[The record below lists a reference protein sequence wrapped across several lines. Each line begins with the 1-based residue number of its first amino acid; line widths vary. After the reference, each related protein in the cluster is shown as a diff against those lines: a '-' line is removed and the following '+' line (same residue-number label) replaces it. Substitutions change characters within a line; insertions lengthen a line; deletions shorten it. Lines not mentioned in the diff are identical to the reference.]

1 MRVIRCPQCGE
12 PVPWTASYCANC
24 GRSDSV
30 QAQSS
35 SDKDATVTLRKP
47 RKHHRP
53 TSLKATT
60 FYTITMHDPG
70 ETQRIDRSQTAR
82 TAGANP
88 PLAAVSQDESIAQ
101 GRLKEWLD
109 EAEFEDDT
117 LRRATWQKFVTHKT
131 PRVSRSPAPVDTP
144 FPVNAVSSPSPL
156 TPMTP
161 LTPSD
166 NEGVIHW
173 AFKKKTE
180 LPLFTRVTSWLTILV
195 IIAVLLGGGFGIY
208 ISLGRG
214 SSTPPALNVLSLQVA
229 PANIAP
235 GGVITLRGSHF
246 SPGARVGLTRDT
258 TIPIIDT
265 DNVSII
271 KADSGGSFSDT
282 VIIDGTWSAGSHM
295 IHAEDARLHKIA
307 SFSIF
312 VTGNSLSS
320 RPPHLVLS
328 TTSINLGSGDQATN
342 STRTIAMSNA
352 GGGQITWQTT
362 VTAPWLLLSPA
373 SGTFS
378 VGQQIQERLAVD
390 RSTLPVGPYTAEVI
404 FTSNAGRVILSVK
417 MQVTQLQPGHEAVL
431 QLTPAVLSFTGVDG
445 SASPAPQV
453 VTVSNPGVRPLNWS
467 TSSGT
472 QDGSNWLTLSP
483 QSGTVIK
490 GNSQPVT
497 IGVNS
502 SMLLPGVYYGSVTF
516 SNSGTEAIMD
526 SPQTIYVSVT
536 ILPQCA
542 IQIMPGGLTFT
553 AVYLQPAPGAKT
565 ISVGVNQGCTAPLNW
580 SDTVMTANGGHW
592 LTISA
597 TKGISPSSPTVGINV
612 TGLLPGTYNGTLIF
626 STTAGTQIVPVTLIM
641 GQPTTPILT
650 NSPALLNTS
659 GIIGQPDP
667 SPQTVTITN
676 TGGGTLSWSAT
687 ASTTVGGAWLAI
699 TPKAGILM
707 SQQTASITVTVKP
720 LSSLIPGVYNGSI
733 AISGTDGA
741 NHPAAGSPQIIPVTF
756 TVQAPCTISTPGPAL
771 NFQVV
776 IGQPPP
782 PTQPVTISAS
792 GTCAHALNW
801 TAKAATLPSGGTW
814 LTLTPAAG
822 TVSLAATSL
831 TTVGIAAKG
840 LLAGTYSGSV
850 TITAVDSVTLLPVG
864 TPQVVSIKL
873 NVQPPC
879 TLQPPSATTA
889 AFSSEAGHNPT
900 AQTFTI
906 SVIGACS
913 GNITLTPTA
922 TMGNGSGWLAVTPAT
937 ASIASNS
944 SATFTIT
951 VKSSALAA
959 GTYTGAISLAAVDSK
974 GMAITGSPRS
984 VSITLSVYSPPVLS
998 TGPASLSFNLATGT
1012 SSHQVSINNTGG
1024 EPLNWSAALDPA
1036 APAFVSISSP
1046 TSGTN
1051 LAGGGTGA
1059 SITITVNAT
1068 GLKGGSSYSTSVTVS
1083 AVDPLTG
1090 KPSGGSPSVIPITI
1104 NISPS
1109 VMQLSTTN
1117 LAFTTTAN
1125 TNPASQTITL
1135 TNTGGDGLTWTAGT
1149 PSQPWL
1155 TVTPGTATD
1164 GSQSTSTPSFSID
1177 VTGMTAGTYTATV
1190 DFVPSAGA
1198 TQTVTVT
1205 LTIN

>member
-24 GRSDSV
+24 GRSVSV
-30 QAQSS
+30 QAQSFN
-35 SDKDATVTLRKP
+35 DKDATVTLRKP

-53 TSLKATT
+53 ASLKAPT
-60 FYTITMHDPG
+60 FYTLTTRDAD
-70 ETQRIDRSQTAR
+70 ETQRLDRSQTAR
-82 TAGANP
+82 TARANP
-88 PLAAVSQDESIAQ
+88 PLAAISEDESIAPE
-101 GRLKEWLD
+101 RLQEWLD

-144 FPVNAVSSPSPL
+144 FSVNAVSSPSPL

-166 NEGVIHW
+166 NEGVMHW
-173 AFKKKTE
+173 VFKKKTE

-208 ISLGRG
+208 VSLGRG

-229 PANIAP
+229 PASIAP

-258 TIPIIDT
+258 SIPIIDT
-265 DNVSII
+265 GGVSII
-271 KADSGGSFSDT
+271 KADASGSFSDT
-282 VIIDGTWSAGSHM
+282 VIIDGTWPAGSHM
-295 IHAEDARLHKIA
+295 LHAEDARLHKIA

-328 TTSINLGSGDQATN
+328 TSDVNLGSGDQATD
-342 STRTIAMSNA
+342 SSQTIAMSNA

-378 VGQQIQERLAVD
+378 VGQQIQVTLAVD
-390 RSTLPVGPYTAEVI
+390 RSTLPVGPYNAQVI
-404 FTSNAGRVILSVK
+404 FTSSAGQVNLSVK
-417 MQVTQLQPGHEAVL
+417 MQVTQLQPGHEDVL
-431 QLTPAVLSFTGVDG
+431 PLTPAVLSFTGVDG
-445 SASPAPQV
+445 SASSVPQV

-467 TSSGT
+467 ASSGT

-483 QSGTVIK
+483 QSGTVTK

-542 IQIMPGGLTFT
+542 AQIMPGGLTFT
-553 AVYLQPAPGAKT
+553 AVYLQQAPGAKT
-565 ISVGVNQGCTAPLNW
+565 INVGANQGCTAPLNW

-597 TKGISPSSPTVGINV
+597 TKGITPSSPKVSVNV
-612 TGLLPGTYNGTLIF
+612 TGLLPGTYNGMLIF

-650 NSPALLNTS
+650 NSPALFNTS

-667 SPQTVTITN
+667 SPQTVTIKN

-687 ASTTVGGAWLAI
+687 ASTTVGGAWLTI
-699 TPKAGILM
+699 TPKSGILM
-707 SQQTASITVTVKP
+707 SQQTASITVVVKL
-720 LSSLIPGVYNGSI
+720 LSGLIPGVYNGSI

-741 NHPAAGSPQIIPVTF
+741 NHPAAGSPQNIPVTF
-756 TVQAPCTISTPGPAL
+756 TVQAPCTISTPAPAL
-771 NFQVV
+771 NFQGV
-776 IGQPPP
+776 IGQSPP
-782 PTQPVTISAS
+782 PTQPITISAS
-792 GTCAHALNW
+792 GACAHALNW
-801 TAKAATLPSGGTW
+801 TAKAATTW

-822 TVSLAATSL
+822 TVNLAATSL

-840 LLAGTYSGSV
+840 LVAGTYSGSV
-850 TITAVDSVTLLPVG
+850 TITAVDSVTLQPVG

-879 TLQPPSATTA
+879 MLQAPSAANA
-889 AFSSEAGHNPT
+889 AFSSQAGHNP
-900 AQTFTI
+900 APQTFTI

-913 GNITLTPTA
+913 GKITLTPTA

-937 ASIASNS
+937 VGIASNS

-951 VKSSALAA
+951 VTSSALAA

-974 GMAITGSPRS
+974 GMAITGSPQS

-1024 EPLNWSAALDPA
+1024 KPLNWSAALDPA

-1090 KPSGGSPSVIPITI
+1090 KSIGGSPSVIPITI
-1104 NISPS
+1104 NISPPA
-1109 VMQLSTTN
+1109 MKLSKTK

-1125 TNPASQTITL
+1125 NNPPSKTITI
-1135 TNTGGDGLTWTAGT
+1135 TNTGGDGLTWNVGT
-1149 PSQPWL
+1149 PSQSWL
-1155 TVTPGTATD
+1155 TVAPGTATD
-1164 GSQSTSTPSFSID
+1164 TSQYTSTPSFSVD
-1177 VTGMTAGTYTATV
+1177 VTGMTAGTYTAKV
-1190 DFVPSAGA
+1190 DFMPSAGA
-1198 TQTVTVT
+1198 TKTVTVT

>member
-24 GRSDSV
+24 GRSVSV
-30 QAQSS
+30 QAQSFN
-35 SDKDATVTLRKP
+35 DKDATVTLRKP

-53 TSLKATT
+53 ASLKAPT
-60 FYTITMHDPG
+60 FYTLTTRDAD
-70 ETQRIDRSQTAR
+70 ETQRLDRSQTAR
-82 TAGANP
+82 TARANP
-88 PLAAVSQDESIAQ
+88 PLAAISEDESIAPE
-101 GRLKEWLD
+101 RLQEWLD

-144 FPVNAVSSPSPL
+144 FSVNAVSSPSPL

-166 NEGVIHW
+166 NEGVMHW
-173 AFKKKTE
+173 VFKKKTE

-208 ISLGRG
+208 VSLGRG
-214 SSTPPALNVLSLQVA
+214 SSTLPALNVLSLQVA
-229 PANIAP
+229 PASIAP

-258 TIPIIDT
+258 SIPIIDT
-265 DNVSII
+265 GGVSII
-271 KADSGGSFSDT
+271 KADASGSFSDT
-282 VIIDGTWSAGSHM
+282 VIIDGTWPAGSHM
-295 IHAEDARLHKIA
+295 VHAEDARLHKIA

-312 VTGNSLSS
+312 VTRNSLSS

-328 TTSINLGSGDQATN
+328 TSDVNLGSGDQATD
-342 STRTIAMSNA
+342 SSQTIAMSNA

-378 VGQQIQERLAVD
+378 VGQQIQVTLAVD
-390 RSTLPVGPYTAEVI
+390 RSTLPVGPYNAQVI
-404 FTSNAGRVILSVK
+404 FTSSAGQVNLSVK

-445 SASPAPQV
+445 SASSAPQV

-467 TSSGT
+467 ASSGT

-483 QSGTVIK
+483 QSGTVTK

-542 IQIMPGGLTFT
+542 AQIMPGGLTFT
-553 AVYLQPAPGAKT
+553 AVYLQQAPGAKT
-565 ISVGVNQGCTAPLNW
+565 INVGANQGCTAPLNW

-597 TKGISPSSPTVGINV
+597 TKGITPSSPKVSVNV
-612 TGLLPGTYNGTLIF
+612 IGLLPGTYNGMLIF

-650 NSPALLNTS
+650 NSPALFNTS

-667 SPQTVTITN
+667 SPQTVTIKN

-687 ASTTVGGAWLAI
+687 PSTTVGGAWLTI
-699 TPKAGILM
+699 TPKSGILM
-707 SQQTASITVTVKP
+707 SQQTASITVVVKL
-720 LSSLIPGVYNGSI
+720 LSGLIPGVYNGSI

-741 NHPAAGSPQIIPVTF
+741 NHPAAGSPQNIPVTF
-756 TVQAPCTISTPGPAL
+756 TVQAPCTISTPVPAL
-771 NFQVV
+771 NFQGV
-776 IGQPPP
+776 IGQSPP
-782 PTQPVTISAS
+782 PTQPITINAS
-792 GTCAHALNW
+792 GACAHALNW
-801 TAKAATLPSGGTW
+801 TAKAATTW

-822 TVSLAATSL
+822 TVNLAATSL

-840 LLAGTYSGSV
+840 LVAGTYSGSV
-850 TITAVDSVTLLPVG
+850 TITAVDSVTLQPVG

-879 TLQPPSATTA
+879 MLQAPSAANA
-889 AFSSEAGHNPT
+889 AFSSQAGHNP
-900 AQTFTI
+900 APQTFTLG
-906 SVIGACS
+906 VIGACS
-913 GNITLTPTA
+913 GKITLTPTA

-951 VKSSALAA
+951 VTSSALAA

-974 GMAITGSPRS
+974 GMAITGSPQS

-1012 SSHQVSINNTGG
+1012 SSHQVSINNTGR

-1059 SITITVNAT
+1059 SITITVNAS

-1090 KPSGGSPSVIPITI
+1090 KSIGGSPSVIPITI
-1104 NISPS
+1104 NISPPA
-1109 VMQLSTTN
+1109 MKLSKTK

-1125 TNPASQTITL
+1125 NNPPSKTITI
-1135 TNTGGDGLTWTAGT
+1135 TNTGGDGLTWNVGT
-1149 PSQPWL
+1149 PSQSWL
-1155 TVTPGTATD
+1155 TVAPGTATD
-1164 GSQSTSTPSFSID
+1164 TSQSTSTPSFSID
-1177 VTGMTAGTYTATV
+1177 VTGMTAGTYTAKV
-1190 DFVPSAGA
+1190 DFMPSAGA
-1198 TQTVTVT
+1198 TKTVTVT

>member
-60 FYTITMHDPG
+60 FYTITTRDAG
-70 ETQRIDRSQTAR
+70 ETQRIDRSQVAR
-82 TAGANP
+82 TGGANP

-378 VGQQIQERLAVD
+378 VGQQIQETLAID

-516 SNSGTEAIMD
+516 SNSGTEAIMG

-542 IQIMPGGLTFT
+542 IQIMPGGLNFT

-650 NSPALLNTS
+650 SSPALLNTS

-733 AISGTDGA
+733 
-741 NHPAAGSPQIIPVTF
+741 
-756 TVQAPCTISTPGPAL
+756 
-771 NFQVV
+771 
-776 IGQPPP
+776 
-782 PTQPVTISAS
+782 TISAS

-801 TAKAATLPSGGTW
+801 TAKAATLPTGGTW

-822 TVSLAATSL
+822 TVSLTATSL

-1090 KPSGGSPSVIPITI
+1090 KPTGGSPSVIPITI
-1104 NISPS
+1104 NISP
-1109 VMQLSTTN
+1109 
-1117 LAFTTTAN
+1117 
-1125 TNPASQTITL
+1125 P
-1135 TNTGGDGLTWTAGT
+1135 
-1149 PSQPWL
+1149 
-1155 TVTPGTATD
+1155 
-1164 GSQSTSTPSFSID
+1164 
-1177 VTGMTAGTYTATV
+1177 
-1190 DFVPSAGA
+1190 
-1198 TQTVTVT
+1198 
-1205 LTIN
+1205 